1 MAQINPPLPVVGQP
15 VSTEDPKVRDALSDI
30 VDEVN
35 GLLDNNNIAAAANI
49 NGTKLLNASI
59 PTGKL
64 EDDAVTA
71 DKLRDDATTD
81 DNRAVTTNHIRNDA
95 VTADKLR
102 DSAVTDLDRAVTT
115 NHLRDVS
122 VTTAKIAD
130 DAVTEAKLD
139 TTSNW
144 GQDATITY
152 ATNYGG
158 TMVVRKYPGNLVT
171 LSSSSAGIMNTRTNT
186 SGSSVTI
193 GDNALMATIPAGY
206 RPSATQSVPAWSLNG
221 TTWSI
226 NRVNI
231 ESDGEVR
238 VATGATVVNN
248 TVFAV
253 YYNLSYPV
261 G

>member
-115 NHLRDVS
+115 NHLRDISVTTDKLANAA
-122 VTTAKIAD
+122 VTTAKLGDAQVTNAKVALTASTGTFSYSSGYSALSSAD
-130 DAVTEAKLD
+130 YAPLSLRKAVDGRVTICGGFQR
-139 TTSNW
+139 TSNFSIN
-144 GQDATITY
+144 GLVGTVPEGFRPSGPIYFTALNGFNGSTIGMVLY
-152 ATNYGG
+152 AFGELRTQYTTG
-158 TMVVRKYPGNLVT
+158 
-171 LSSSSAGIMNTRTNT
+171 SAVSGASII
-186 SGSSVTI
+186 GSSFY
-193 GDNALMATIPAGY
+193 AA
-206 RPSATQSVPAWSLNG
+206 
-221 TTWSI
+221 
-226 NRVNI
+226 
-231 ESDGEVR
+231 
-238 VATGATVVNN
+238 
-248 TVFAV
+248 
-253 YYNLSYPV
+253 
-261 G
+261 